1 MKLFWI
7 TKTDVD
13 KDKDGEDAPQL
24 ESVEVVLVHSN
35 LVNNKYQQA
44 SKVLFTFVPNKQF
57 EQLINIASHSLK
69 MLNTRKQKLH
79 PLKYGLLIRIVNNWK
94 YKIIS
99 ISL

>member
-13 KDKDGEDAPQL
+13 KEKDGEDATQL
-24 ESVEVVLVHSN
+24 ESAEVVLVHSN

-44 SKVLFTFVPNKQF
+44 SKVLFTSVPNKQF
-57 EQLINIASHSLK
+57 GQLINIAPHWLT
-69 MLNTRKQKLH
+69 MLNTRKLH
-79 PLKYGLLIRIVNNWK
+79 PLKYGLLIRIVNNLK
-94 YKIIS
+94 YKIMS

>member
-13 KDKDGEDAPQL
+13 KEKDVEDATQL
-24 ESVEVVLVHSN
+24 ESAEVVLVHSN

-44 SKVLFTFVPNKQF
+44 SKVLFTFVPNEHF
-57 EQLINIASHSLK
+57 GQLINIAPHWLT
-69 MLNTRKQKLH
+69 MLNTRKLH
-79 PLKYGLLIRIVNNWK
+79 PLKYGLLIRIVNNLK
-94 YKIIS
+94 YKIMS